1 MSSVLSLQKIALEA
15 FRPPKK
21 LSLSAWA
28 NENAFLSAES
38 SAEGGRW
45 RTLPYQKGIMDAMT
59 DPNIE
64 QVTVMKSAR
73 VGYTKIL
80 NHLIAYHMHQ
90 DPCPIMLVQPTLDDC
105 QSYSKDEI
113 APMLRDTPCLQGVV
127 SNPRA
132 KDGDN
137 TLLKK
142 NFPGGTL
149 QLVGSNS
156 ARGFRMVSR
165 RIVLFDETD
174 GYPPS
179 AGTEGDQIK
188 LGIRRTEYYW
198 NRKIVAGSTPTVED
212 FSRIERLFKD
222 TNQQRYFV
230 PCPECNHF
238 QYLRWD
244 NMKWIDDDPNTAAY
258 ACESCGVL
266 IPHSKKRWM
275 IERGEWRP
283 TAEGKNKHVG
293 FHIWAAYSYSPN
305 ASWSNLVEEWLAS
318 KDNPEQLRTY
328 INTVLGEVWQ
338 DEYETKIGT
347 SALMERASYESYKQG
362 VPPRAVL
369 VLLAGIDTQDDRLS
383 LSVWGVGKGE
393 EMFLIDRV
401 KIYGSPSRSDVWQQ
415 LDEILST
422 PYINEDGVEMKIEI
436 AAIDTG
442 GHFTDEVYRYA
453 KDRMN
458 LGVIAIKGVARLKS
472 DVFLSKPNKIETNSV
487 GRSLRKSVLLFSVSV
502 NKIKTH
508 LHRRLKEAEPGK
520 GYLHFYPTVTNDY
533 FEELTAEREVRK
545 SKNGYLSE
553 RVWMKKSGVRNEAL
567 DEMVYAYASLQRLYQ
582 IYDRRTIW
590 NQLERRRDNALKK
603 AGKDDLIENKPVES
617 PYRPPQRQ
625 LKKSNPSFVNSW

>member
-1 MSSVLSLQKIALEA
+1 MSNIIELENLALEG
-15 FRPPKK
+15 FRPPEK
-21 LSLSAWA
+21 LSLSEWA
-28 NENAFLSAES
+28 DRNAFLSAES

-45 RTLPYQKGIMDAMT
+45 RTLPYQKGIMDAIT
-59 DPNIE
+59 DPSVE

-80 NHLIAYHMHQ
+80 NHLIAYHIHQ
-90 DPCPIMLVQPTLDDC
+90 DPCPIMLCQPTLDDC

-113 APMLRDTPCLQGVV
+113 APMLRDTPCLQGLV
-127 SNPRA
+127 SNPKS

-165 RIVLFDETD
+165 RVVCFDETD

-212 FSRIERLFKD
+212 FSRIERLFKE

-238 QYLRWD
+238 QFLRWD
-244 NMKWIDDDPNTAAY
+244 NMKWIDDDPSTAAY

-275 IERGEWRP
+275 IERGEWRA
-283 TAEGKNKHVG
+283 TEKGNGKHVG

-347 SALMERASYESYKQG
+347 NALMDRAASETYKQG
-362 VPPRAVL
+362 VPPRDALIL
-369 VLLAGIDTQDDRLS
+369 VAGIDTQDDRLS
-383 LSVWGVGKGE
+383 MSIWGIGRGE
-393 EMFLIDRV
+393 EMFLIDRI
-401 KIYGSPSRSDVWQQ
+401 KIYGAPSRPDVWIQ
-415 LDEILST
+415 LDEILTS
-422 PYINEDGVEMKIEI
+422 PYTNEDGIELKVEI

-442 GHFTDEVYRYA
+442 GHYTDEVYKYA

-472 DVFLSKPNKIETNSV
+472 DVFLGKPNKIETNSI

-508 LHRRLKEAEPGK
+508 LHRRLKEAEPGQ

-545 SKNGYLSE
+545 VKNGYE
-553 RVWMKKSGVRNEAL
+553 ADRVWMKKSGARNEAL
-567 DEMVYAYASLQRLYQ
+567 DEMVYAYGSLQRLYQ

-590 NQLERRRDNALKK
+590 KQLERRREEALKK
-603 AGKDDLIENKPVES
+603 AGKDEITENKPVES

-625 LKKSNPSFVNSW
+625 IKKSTPSFVNSW

>member
-1 MSSVLSLQKIALEA
+1 MSSVLSLQQFALEA

-149 QLVGSNS
+149 QLVGCNS

-275 IERGEWRP
+275 IERGEWRA
-283 TAEGKNKHVG
+283 TAEGKSKHVG

-347 SALMERASYESYKQG
+347 NALMERASYESYKQG
-362 VPPRAVL
+362 VPPRSVL
-369 VLLAGIDTQDDRLS
+369 ILLAGIDTQDDRLS

-401 KIYGSPSRSDVWQQ
+401 KIYGSPSRSDVWEQ
-415 LDEILST
+415 LDEILTS
-422 PYINEDGVEMKIEI
+422 PYKNEDGVEMKIEI

-472 DVFLSKPNKIETNSV
+472 DVFLSKPNKIETNSI

-590 NQLERRRDNALKK
+590 NQLERRREKAMKK
-603 AGKDDLIENKPVES
+603 LGKEGISENKPVES

-625 LKKSNPSFVNSW
+625 VKPTKSSFVSNW